1 MNTSRY
7 ILLGV
12 LSMGFF
18 VTGVAQ
24 EFDSIPAA
32 KQGLNVLKTQEITVD
47 TTAMD
52 MEGVEQ
58 METMEAKDDIQDNP
72 LLLVK
77 GQKKYDLKDRPE
89 TAKFDSLWMKE
100 LYDSS
105 SLFDSIYQDITALE
119 IDSVYHFN
127 VDTDTLKARL
137 KLLNQKTPFNI
148 VYNPSLENV
157 IRYFL
162 TRKRDMMSRMLTISQ
177 FYFPLF
183 EQELDNQNVPLE
195 LKYLAI
201 VESALNPRARS
212 RVGAT
217 GLWQFMYGTGKM
229 YDLDVSSYVDE
240 RSDPI
245 NSTKAASL
253 YLKKLHGIF
262 NDWDLALAAYNS
274 GPGNVNKA
282 IRRSGGYKNYWNIRR
297 NLPRE
302 TAGYVPAFLA
312 TMYIFE
318 YAEEHGFTRQVTDRP
333 YFETDTIH
341 VKSTITF
348 NQISE
353 LVDVSEEELMFL
365 NPAYK
370 LKVIPYVKDKNYALR
385 LPVDAL
391 GKFVANEEAIYAHVQ
406 NQLKSKEEPLPQIV
420 QSKDQ
425 ITYKVRSGDFL
436 GKIAE
441 RYGVGVSQIKNW
453 NGLRSNNLRIGQRL
467 TIYPRKIPSS
477 ISSTNTSKSSTN
489 SVAAA
494 GNKVHTVK
502 SGDSLWTISKKY
514 PGISIDN
521 LRKWNGI
528 SGNDIK
534 PGTKLKLCDC
544 SS

>member
-47 TTAMD
+47 TTAME

>member
-1 MNTSRY
+1 M
-7 ILLGV
+7 
-12 LSMGFF
+12 
-18 VTGVAQ
+18 
-24 EFDSIPAA
+24 
-32 KQGLNVLKTQEITVD
+32 
-47 TTAMD
+47 
-52 MEGVEQ
+52 
-58 METMEAKDDIQDNP
+58 
-72 LLLVK
+72 
-77 GQKKYDLKDRPE
+77 
-89 TAKFDSLWMKE
+89 
-100 LYDSS
+100 
-105 SLFDSIYQDITALE
+105 
-119 IDSVYHFN
+119 
-127 VDTDTLKARL
+127 
-137 KLLNQKTPFNI
+137 
-148 VYNPSLENV
+148 
-157 IRYFL
+157 
-162 TRKRDMMSRMLTISQ
+162 
-177 FYFPLF
+177 
-183 EQELDNQNVPLE
+183 
-195 LKYLAI
+195 
-201 VESALNPRARS
+201 
-212 RVGAT
+212 
-217 GLWQFMYGTGKM
+217 
-229 YDLDVSSYVDE
+229 
-240 RSDPI
+240 
-245 NSTKAASL
+245 
-253 YLKKLHGIF
+253 
-262 NDWDLALAAYNS
+262 
-274 GPGNVNKA
+274 
-282 IRRSGGYKNYWNIRR
+282 
-297 NLPRE
+297 
-302 TAGYVPAFLA
+302 
-312 TMYIFE
+312 
-318 YAEEHGFTRQVTDRP
+318 
-333 YFETDTIH
+333 
-341 VKSTITF
+341 KSTITF

-477 ISSTNTSKSSTN
+477 ISSTNASKSSTN

-494 GNKVHTVK
+494 GTKVHTVK

>member
-1 MNTSRY
+1 
-7 ILLGV
+7 
-12 LSMGFF
+12 MGFL

-24 EFDSIPAA
+24 EIDSIPSNKIPLGILKA
-32 KQGLNVLKTQEITVD
+32 KEIPVD

-52 MEGVEQ
+52 LEGAEQ

-77 GQKKYDLKDRPE
+77 GQKKYDLKDHPE
-89 TAKFDSLWMKE
+89 AAKFDSLWMKE

-105 SLFDSIYQDITALE
+105 SLFDSIYQEITALE

-137 KLLNQKTPFNI
+137 EILNQKTPFNI

-318 YAEEHGFTRQVTDRP
+318 YAEEHGFTTQIAERP
-333 YFETDTIH
+333 YFETDTVH

-353 LVDVSEEELMFL
+353 LVDVSEEELQLL

-385 LPVDAL
+385 LPVDAM
-391 GKFVANEEAIYAHVQ
+391 GKFVANEAAIYAHVQ
-406 NQLKSKEEPLPQIV
+406 NQIKSKEEPLPQVV
-420 QSKDQ
+420 QSQDQ
-425 ITYKVRSGDFL
+425 IRYKVRSGDFL

-477 ISSTNTSKSSTN
+477 STSTSTSTSSTN

-494 GNKVHTVK
+494 GAKVHTVK

-534 PGTKLKLCDC
+534 PGTRLKLCDC

>member
-24 EFDSIPAA
+24 EFDSIPTAR
-32 KQGLNVLKTQEITVD
+32 QGLNVMKAQEIPAD

-137 KLLNQKTPFNI
+137 KILNQKTPFNI

-157 IRYFL
+157 IKYFL

-253 YLKKLHGIF
+253 YLKKLYDIF

-353 LVDVSEEELMFL
+353 LVDVSEEELIFL

-385 LPVDAL
+385 LPIDAL
-391 GKFVANEEAIYAHVQ
+391 GKFVANEEAIYAHVA
-406 NQLKSKEEPLPQIV
+406 NQLESKEEPIPQIV

-467 TIYPRKIPSS
+467 TIYPKKIPAS
-477 ISSTNTSKSSTN
+477 ISSANTSKSSTN
-489 SVAAA
+489 SVVSA
-494 GNKVHTVK
+494 GTKVHTVK

>member
-7 ILLGV
+7 IVLGV

-24 EFDSIPAA
+24 ELDSIPTAR
-32 KQGLNVLKTQEITVD
+32 QGLNVIKAQEIPAD

-77 GQKKYDLKDRPE
+77 GQKKYALKDRPE

-137 KLLNQKTPFNI
+137 KILNQKTPFNI

-253 YLKKLHGIF
+253 YLKKLHDIF

-353 LVDVSEEELMFL
+353 LVDVSEEELIFL

-391 GKFVANEEAIYAHVQ
+391 GKFVANEEAIYAHVE
-406 NQLKSKEEPLPQIV
+406 NQLESKEEPLPQIV

-467 TIYPRKIPSS
+467 TIYPRKIPAS
-477 ISSTNTSKSSTN
+477 ISSVNTSKSSTN
-489 SVAAA
+489 SVVAA
-494 GNKVHTVK
+494 GTKVHTVK